1 MADPFKM
8 VIFIV
13 AIYAAVSFAKMM
25 YRDKQ
30 LSREGT
36 GEAADDQ
43 VTQKIAA
50 LEERIRVLETIVTDD
65 RHALKREIDQL

>member
-8 VIFIV
+8 VIAIV

-25 YRDKQ
+25 YRDKE
-30 LSREGT
+30 LSRSDT
-36 GEAADDQ
+36 GQADDH
-43 VTQKIAA
+43 VVQKIAA

>member
-8 VIFIV
+8 VVAIV

-30 LSREGT
+30 LSREV
-36 GEAADDQ
+36 DDQ
-43 VTQKIAA
+43 ADSNVTQQIAA

-65 RHALKREIDQL
+65 RHALKREIDRL